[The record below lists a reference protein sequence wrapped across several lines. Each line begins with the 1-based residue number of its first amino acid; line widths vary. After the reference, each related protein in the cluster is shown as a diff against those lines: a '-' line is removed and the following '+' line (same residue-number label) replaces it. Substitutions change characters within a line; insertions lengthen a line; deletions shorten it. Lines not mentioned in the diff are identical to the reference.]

1 MGKRR
6 TSNQGMALVDDVSD
20 SQIRRSQAELADQAG
35 ELQELDLHG
44 QSAQQASVNVYGFLT
59 SLADSGEPC
68 CRIVHGKGTGVLQQ
82 VVKEELNDLLQQNII
97 DSYFQ
102 SQKYPGAAVV
112 VVFRIWSVNRQ

>member
-68 CRIVHGKGTGVLQQ
+68 CLVIHGKGTGTLERVVSKEIQDLTEQGIIETSFPSQQ
-82 VVKEELNDLLQQNII
+82 
-97 DSYFQ
+97 
-102 SQKYPGAAVV
+102 YPGAAIV
-112 VVFRIWSVNRQ
+112 VVFRS